1 MLANKI
7 FLYSVNKKSDILTML
22 PMKLMTQT
30 SDGDKREVT
39 MISTYLSHYVD
50 HFAECVEY
58 SRIRLSC
65 NVHVPST

>member
-1 MLANKI
+1 M
-7 FLYSVNKKSDILTML
+7 F

-58 SRIRLSC
+58 SRIGFLATYMCLQRESA
-65 NVHVPST
+65 